1 MLRQSVIKMLE
12 ACDNSIAGAC
22 ARLIPD
28 RSALLI
34 FTFHSLF
41 ASPQEIDR
49 GLLDPQQAITTQMFR
64 QFVRDFT
71 NHGYRFVSPQEI
83 LDGLETEARA
93 ALITFDDGYYN
104 NLRAVPLLE
113 EFHVPAVFCISTNH
127 VATGKAFWWDAL
139 YREARTLGW
148 SSSRTDRVRSA
159 LKLLPTR
166 DAERQLSA
174 EFGEAALRPVSDL
187 DRPMTSR
194 ELATLAAHPLAHLGN
209 HTLDHAILSNYSR
222 AEIKEQIAGAQDFI
236 RGLTGKSP
244 ELIAYP
250 NGNVSPEIAQT
261 AQDAGLRLGVT
272 VQPGRNRII
281 DTRSGRKAME
291 LKRFTLWAQRN
302 LESQCRIARSRF
314 SVQATISGLRGRSK
328 VAFA

>member
-28 RSALLI
+28 RSTLLI

-41 ASPQEIDR
+41 ASPQESDR
-49 GLLDPQQAITTQMFR
+49 GLIDPQQGITTQMFR
-64 QFVRDFT
+64 QFVRDFKK
-71 NHGYRFVSPQEI
+71 HGYRFVSPREI
-83 LDGLETEARA
+83 RDGLETEARA
-93 ALITFDDGYYN
+93 ALITFDDGYCN
-104 NLRAVPLLE
+104 NLRAVPVLE
-113 EFHVPAVFCISTNH
+113 EFQIPAVFCISTNH
-127 VATGKAFWWDAL
+127 VVAGKAFWWDAL

-148 SSSRTDRVRSA
+148 SSSRTDRVRRA
-159 LKLLPTR
+159 LKLIRTR
-166 DAERQLSA
+166 DAEQQLRA
-174 EFGEAALRPVSDL
+174 QFGEAALRPVSDL
-187 DRPMTSR
+187 DRPMTST
-194 ELATLAAHPLAHLGN
+194 ELVTLAGHPLAHLGN

-222 AEIKEQIAGAQDFI
+222 DEIAEQIAGAQDFI

-244 ELIAYP
+244 DLIAYP
-250 NGNVSPEIAQT
+250 NGNVSPEILQAAQS
-261 AQDAGLRLGVT
+261 AGLRLGVT

-281 DTRSGRKAME
+281 DTRSDQKAME

-314 SVQATISGLRGRSK
+314 SVQAKISELRGRLK